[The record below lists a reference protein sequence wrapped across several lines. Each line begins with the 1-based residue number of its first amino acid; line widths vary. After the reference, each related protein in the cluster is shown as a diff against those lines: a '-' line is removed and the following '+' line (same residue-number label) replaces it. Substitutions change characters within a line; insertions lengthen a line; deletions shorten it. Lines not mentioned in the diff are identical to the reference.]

1 MLNIVIPM
9 AGYGSRFSQAG
20 FIDPKPFIPVAGVP
34 MIELVIN
41 NLRPALPHRFI
52 FVCLQEHLTRYQFR
66 HRLEALAPGCK
77 IISLPGVT
85 EGAACTVLEAAPFID
100 NGDPLMI
107 ANSDQWVDVDI
118 DLYLSQ
124 MDNRKL
130 DGLIMTMASRDPK
143 WSYVL
148 LDEDKKVCQVVEKEV
163 VSDEATV
170 GIYNFRRGQDF
181 CRLARDMI
189 SGNVRSQGEF
199 YVAPVYSGLYREGY
213 TDIATYNVG
222 EVGAGMYGLGTPAD
236 LADFLGQP
244 VLARALAQS
253 SMRCVA

>member
-9 AGYGSRFSQAG
+9 AGHGSRFSQEG
-20 FIDPKPFIPVAGVP
+20 FSDPKPFIPVAGVP

-41 NLRPALPHRFI
+41 NLRPSQPHRFI
-52 FVCLQEHLTRYQFR
+52 FVCLQEHLARYQFR
-66 HRLEALAPGCK
+66 QRLETLAPECT

-100 NGDPLMI
+100 NDDPLMI

-118 DLYLSQ
+118 DDYLSC
-124 MDNRKL
+124 MDNLNL
-130 DGLIMTMASRDPK
+130 DGLIMTMAAHDPK

-148 LDEDKKVCQVVEKEV
+148 LDNNKKVCQVVEKEV

-181 CRLARDMI
+181 CRLARGMI
-189 SGNVRSQGEF
+189 AGNLRSQGEF
-199 YVAPVYSGLYREGY
+199 YVAPVYSGLYREGK
-213 TDIATYNVG
+213 TDIGTYSIG
-222 EVGAGMYGLGTPAD
+222 EVGAGMYGLGTPED
-236 LADFLGQP
+236 LAVFLKHP
-244 VLARALAQS
+244 ALSRALTQS
-253 SMRCVA
+253 STRCVA